1 MTLDRLY
8 SSAFYALRDTKTPLK
23 FAAARVTLT
32 AILGYL
38 FAFPLRWV
46 LVDIIVFAGM
56 PLPAATGGATAMGTV
71 GLTASAGIAGWLEY
85 ILLRRSLQRR
95 IGPVTFPLMLQ
106 LSLWSS
112 AIVAAATAITFDLFL
127 ARRIAQHLP
136 LQHIAEA
143 VLVAGVFGI
152 AYFAAAIAS
161 GVPEAKA
168 TIGRLKRR

>member
-1 MTLDRLY
+1 MV
-8 SSAFYALRDTKTPLK
+8 K
-23 FAAARVTLT
+23 
-32 AILGYL
+32 
-38 FAFPLRWV
+38 
-46 LVDIIVFAGM
+46 
-56 PLPAATGGATAMGTV
+56 V
-71 GLTASAGIAGWLEY
+71 GITASAGSSGWLEY
-85 ILLRRSLQRR
+85 ILLRRFLQRR

-161 GVPEAKA
+161 WVPEAKA
-168 TIGRLKRR
+168 TLGLLNSR